1 MANSKEL
8 YCEALL
14 RMCETQRLGKI
25 TVTSLIKE
33 TGTARQTFYNNFRDI
48 NDLVSFIPIH
58 YLTTGGV
65 PINAIEN
72 IRHAFVYAQH
82 HKGFFSQL
90 PDHAGQNNFRD
101 TIVSWLQEA
110 SHEEHIDPSLPPDEQ
125 LLLKL
130 KIDVYLYGIVD
141 VFLQWC
147 KTGLEWSFEVVLD
160 AIWECSPAFLRKRP
174 LQPAIP
180 S

>member
-110 SHEEHIDPSLPPDEQ
+110 SYEEHIDPSLPPDEQ

-147 KTGLEWSFEVVLD
+147 KTDLEWSFEVVLD

>member
-58 YLTTGGV
+58 
-65 PINAIEN
+65 
-72 IRHAFVYAQH
+72 
-82 HKGFFSQL
+82 
-90 PDHAGQNNFRD
+90 
-101 TIVSWLQEA
+101 
-110 SHEEHIDPSLPPDEQ
+110 
-125 LLLKL
+125 
-130 KIDVYLYGIVD
+130 
-141 VFLQWC
+141 
-147 KTGLEWSFEVVLD
+147 
-160 AIWECSPAFLRKRP
+160 
-174 LQPAIP
+174 
-180 S
+180 

>member
-58 YLTTGGV
+58 YLTQAECLSTQS
-65 PINAIEN
+65 
-72 IRHAFVYAQH
+72 RTYAMP
-82 HKGFFSQL
+82 SST
-90 PDHAGQNNFRD
+90 PSTTR
-101 TIVSWLQEA
+101 A
-110 SHEEHIDPSLPPDEQ
+110 SSANCQTMQGKTTSGTPS
-125 LLLKL
+125 
-130 KIDVYLYGIVD
+130 
-141 VFLQWC
+141 
-147 KTGLEWSFEVVLD
+147 
-160 AIWECSPAFLRKRP
+160 
-174 LQPAIP
+174 
-180 S
+180 